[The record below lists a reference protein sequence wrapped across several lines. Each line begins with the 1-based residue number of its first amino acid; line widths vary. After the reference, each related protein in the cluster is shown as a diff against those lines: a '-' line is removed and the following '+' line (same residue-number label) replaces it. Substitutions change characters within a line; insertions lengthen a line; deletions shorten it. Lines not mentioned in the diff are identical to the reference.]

1 MKFLTAEDLQKKDD
15 NGKYIM
21 DGAVIG
27 FLMDDRAYAARLT
40 ISNLGVYLCQTRIPC
55 ETTCPN
61 KKDLRF
67 AWGVKFDEVQ
77 DYFMFQDDEI
87 LPQLVDIDKATIEF
101 YKDNEQIMADFDK
114 RSMMIGLPVIKE
126 SLKVKHEIAEKA
138 LRAAQKAI
146 EELTSEDGIE
156 EQTQTLKAKADERC
170 EKATTS
176 WDK

>member
-15 NGKYIM
+15 NGKYLM
-21 DGAVIG
+21 DGAVVG
-27 FLMDDRAYAARLT
+27 FLMDDRAYAAKLT

-55 ETTCPN
+55 ETTCPD
-61 KKDLRF
+61 KKHMRF

-77 DYFMFQDDEI
+77 DYFLFQDTEI
-87 LPQLVDIDKATIEF
+87 LPRLVDIDKAVIEF

-114 RSMMIGLPVIKE
+114 QSMLIGLPVIKE
-126 SLKVKHEIAEKA
+126 SLKVKHQVAETA

-156 EQTQTLKAKADERC
+156 EQAKTLKAKADERC
-170 EKATTS
+170 EKATES
-176 WDK
+176 WNN

>member
-15 NGKYIM
+15 NGKYVM

-27 FLMDDRAYAARLT
+27 FLMDDKAYSARLT
-40 ISNLGVYLCQTRIPC
+40 ISSMGVYLCQTRIPC
-55 ETTCPN
+55 ETTCPD

-67 AWGVKFDEVQ
+67 AWGVRFEEVQ
-77 DYFMFQDDEI
+77 DYFMFQDEEI
-87 LPQLVDIDKATIEF
+87 LPQLVDIDRATIEF
-101 YKDNEQIMADFDK
+101 YKDNEKIMADFDK
-114 RSMMIGLPVIKE
+114 KSMLVGLPVIKE

-156 EQTQTLKAKADERC
+156 EQTQTLKTKSDERC
-170 EKATTS
+170 EKATAS

>member
-15 NGKYIM
+15 NGKYVM
-21 DGAVIG
+21 DGAVVG
-27 FLMDDRAYAARLT
+27 FLMDDRAYAAKLT
-40 ISNLGVYLCQTRIPC
+40 ISNMGVYLCQTRIPC
-55 ETTCPN
+55 ETTCPD
-61 KKDLRF
+61 KKSLRF
-67 AWGVKFDEVQ
+67 AWGVKYDEVQ

-114 RSMMIGLPVIKE
+114 KSMLVGLPVIKE
-126 SLKVKHEIAEKA
+126 SLQVKHKVAETA

-156 EQTQTLKAKADERC
+156 EQTKTLKEKADERC
-170 EKATTS
+170 EKATAS